1 MRFNTLLFL
10 AFSFLAIGSK
20 AQVSQL
26 KPELASQWL
35 VAIGGDTISAGDF
48 WYVYNKNSDPE
59 KIITKDSL
67 LSYRKLYDKFL
78 LKVKEAK
85 TLGYDTTS
93 KFMKEFKGYKNQLA
107 DSYLKD
113 KNVTKNLV
121 KEAYDRMLFDVEAS
135 HILISIPNLSMP
147 SDTLSAFKKAIEV
160 KKLAESG
167 SDFSELAKKYSADP
181 SAISNG
187 GYLGYFSVF
196 RMVYPF
202 ETAAYTTEVGKISNP
217 FKTRF
222 GYHIVKVHK
231 KRKAVGEIKVAH
243 ILTVS
248 RDDMSPEKQKAAE
261 KNIYDIYSRLQ
272 KGEEDFAVLAKKFSE
287 DMSSATSGG
296 NLDWFGPSKFVPE
309 FENAAFSLESNGD
322 YSKPIKTVYGWHII
336 KRLDR
341 KGVKSF
347 KDSEIDLKT
356 KVARSDRAELSET
369 FVLNKIKSE
378 YNFKEYRKGIDTF
391 YKYCDSTL
399 ITSEWKVPESKKLKT
414 KMFDFNGVTYTQKD
428 FAEYLKNTLV
438 PKRGG
443 NYQRIVTYSYNRW
456 IENMLRDFE
465 KSQLPFKKPDY
476 VRLLKEYRE
485 GIILFDL
492 SSERIWNKSITD
504 TAGLRDFYNKKA
516 SKWQWDE
523 RMNGTVYKCINQET
537 ANLVRGYLKKNKDDV
552 FILEKIN
559 KESTLNVRVEA
570 GIYQAKD
577 RPDLVGVSFKK
588 GISKV
593 YESNGQYIVLK
604 VNEILPVENKN
615 LNEVRGSVAAKYQDY
630 LMKEWITEL
639 RAKYKIVYNED
650 VFNQLAL

>member
-1 MRFNTLLFL
+1 MRFNTLLFI
-10 AFSFLAIGSK
+10 AFSFIAIGSN
-20 AQVSQL
+20 AQVIQL
-26 KPELASQWL
+26 KPEIADQWL
-35 VAIGGDTISAGDF
+35 VAIDGDTISAGDF

-59 KIITKDSL
+59 KVITKDSL

-121 KEAYDRMLFDVEAS
+121 KEAYERMQLDVEAS
-135 HILISIPNLSMP
+135 HILINIPNLSMP
-147 SDTLSAFKKAIEV
+147 SDTISAFKKAMEV

-167 SDFSELAKKYSADP
+167 SDFSELAKKYSTDP

-202 ETAAYTTEVGKISNP
+202 ESAAYTTDIGEISNP
-217 FKTRF
+217 FRTRF
-222 GYHIVKVHK
+222 GYHIVKVHT

-248 RDDMSPEKQKAAE
+248 REDMSPEKQKVAE

-272 KGEEDFAVLAKKFSE
+272 KGEGDFAVLAKKFSE
-287 DMSSATSGG
+287 DMSSASNGG
-296 NLDWFGPSKFVPE
+296 ELDWFGPSKFVPE
-309 FENAAFSLESNGD
+309 FENAAFLLGSNGD

-336 KRLDR
+336 KRLDLR
-341 KGVKSF
+341 GIKSF

-378 YNFKEYRKGIDTF
+378 YNFKEYRKGIDDF

-399 ITSEWKVPESKKLKT
+399 LTSEWKVPESKKLKT

-428 FAEYLKNTLV
+428 FAEHLKNTLV

-443 NYQRIVTYSYNRW
+443 DYQRIVTYTYKRW

-465 KSQLPFKKPDY
+465 KSQLPNKKPDY

-504 TAGLRDFYNKKA
+504 TSGLRAFYNRKA
-516 SKWQWDE
+516 STWQWDE

-537 ANLVRGYLKKNKDDV
+537 ANLVRGYLMKEKDDV

-559 KESTLNVRVEA
+559 KESALNVRVEA

-577 RPDLVGVSFKK
+577 RPDLNGVSFKE
-588 GISKV
+588 GIGKV

-604 VNEILPVENKN
+604 VDKILPVENKD
-615 LNEVRGSVAAKYQDY
+615 LNQVRGSVAAKYQDY
-630 LMKEWITEL
+630 LMKEWIKEL
-639 RAKYKIVYNED
+639 RAKYKIDYNED